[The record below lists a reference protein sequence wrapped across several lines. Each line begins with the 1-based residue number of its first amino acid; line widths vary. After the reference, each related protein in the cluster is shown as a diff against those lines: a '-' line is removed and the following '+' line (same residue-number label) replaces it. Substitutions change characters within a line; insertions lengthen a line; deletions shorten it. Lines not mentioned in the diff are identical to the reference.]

1 MSQSPMDIPNTELER
16 EVAELRAE
24 VRRLRF
30 LVEGGVLIVGI
41 GLVVLFPSL
50 LVAGIAL
57 GAFVLFGFLVSRQRR
72 LIFQSLFTRREVDD
86 VDA

>member
-1 MSQSPMDIPNTELER
+1 MDDQNTKLER
-16 EVAELRAE
+16 EVAELRTE

-50 LVAGIAL
+50 LIAGISL
-57 GAFVLFGFLVSRQRR
+57 GVLITFGFLVSRQRR
-72 LIFQSLFTRREVDD
+72 LIFRSLFQKREIHDH
-86 VDA
+86 DA

>member
-1 MSQSPMDIPNTELER
+1 MDDPNTKLER

-24 VRRLRF
+24 VRRLRL

-41 GLVVLFPSL
+41 GLVILFPGLLSVGISL
-50 LVAGIAL
+50 GVLI
-57 GAFVLFGFLVSRQRR
+57 LFGLLVSRQRR
-72 LIFQSLFTRREVDD
+72 LIFHSLFARREADD